1 MSSALRCHHFLTTA
15 QNGTG
20 DIEETPGNGNGNDHS
35 EAASHPEPADKGS
48 AATSGGVMLE
58 LRMYL
63 LLMAILAAT
72 VTYVAGLNPPGGVW
86 QLSTKDGYRAG
97 NQILVVTDHTRYNA
111 FFYSNA
117 TAFMASVVVILLLLL
132 VERSVDGSTKWLVTL
147 RVVMVLDLL
156 ALMVAY
162 AAGASRGTVTTVFA
176 SVLVS
181 AVFIYNMFHIIM
193 YLQPCEDKKKKPP
206 SEPLPEPGVGEDKHK
221 PLPHEDQGPNV
232 ANDLEGLLKIERR
245 RKVLMLFAIFS
256 ATVTYTAG
264 LNPPGGFFLVTQ
276 NGHRAG
282 DPVLQDGHSRR
293 FMAFFIFN
301 TAAFIAS
308 LVAVMRLT
316 TIRSELEM
324 DTVDQWQ
331 HVPYGFV
338 LVALFSLCGAYAVG
352 SCRSTTSTIYLG
364 VLVLLL
370 VVYITIL
377 FLIHKYWWDKLSNLA
392 GQIGSRLCSCWT
404 WIHQPI
410 GSCWS
415 RIHKPIIKGT
425 PGGENGSKKK
435 MAPASSPEPPE
446 SEGII
451 QLRRAHYLV
460 LLLATV
466 AATITYQAG
475 MNPPGGFWPDDRDG
489 HKGGDPVLVTT
500 HPRRYRVF
508 FYCNSAALV
517 ASVVVIIMVQSKH
530 LTSSA
535 VHKSHGLEAAMILDL
550 LSLMAAYAVG
560 CARDVSTSLHVV
572 ALAGAVLVYV
582 VIHIALFTLDHKGD
596 SRGDD
601 KEEEKMLKRRKVL
614 LLLAILAATIT
625 YQAGLTPPGG
635 FWVDEDVPGGHTA
648 GYPVLSTGYPR
659 RYATFFYC
667 NAASFMSSIAV
678 IILLVNPNLYR
689 LGIRCYALYVCAVAG
704 LFGLMAAYAAGSSR
718 HLRTSIFMISLV
730 AVVVTFI
737 IFS

>member
-1 MSSALRCHHFLTTA
+1 MA
-15 QNGTG
+15 QNGTA
-20 DIEETPGNGNGNDHS
+20 DIEETPGNGNDQS
-35 EAASHPEPADKGS
+35 QTASAPEPDKGL
-48 AATSGGVMLE
+48 AKTSGGVMLE
-58 LRMYL
+58 LRM
-63 LLMAILAAT
+63 
-72 VTYVAGLNPPGGVW
+72 
-86 QLSTKDGYRAG
+86 
-97 NQILVVTDHTRYNA
+97 
-111 FFYSNA
+111 
-117 TAFMASVVVILLLLL
+117 
-132 VERSVDGSTKWLVTL
+132 
-147 RVVMVLDLL
+147 
-156 ALMVAY
+156 
-162 AAGASRGTVTTVFA
+162 
-176 SVLVS
+176 
-181 AVFIYNMFHIIM
+181 
-193 YLQPCEDKKKKPP
+193 
-206 SEPLPEPGVGEDKHK
+206 
-221 PLPHEDQGPNV
+221 
-232 ANDLEGLLKIERR
+232 
-245 RKVLMLFAIFS
+245 
-256 ATVTYTAG
+256 
-264 LNPPGGFFLVTQ
+264 
-276 NGHRAG
+276 
-282 DPVLQDGHSRR
+282 
-293 FMAFFIFN
+293 
-301 TAAFIAS
+301 
-308 LVAVMRLT
+308 
-316 TIRSELEM
+316 
-324 DTVDQWQ
+324 
-331 HVPYGFV
+331 
-338 LVALFSLCGAYAVG
+338 
-352 SCRSTTSTIYLG
+352 
-364 VLVLLL
+364 
-370 VVYITIL
+370 
-377 FLIHKYWWDKLSNLA
+377 
-392 GQIGSRLCSCWT
+392 
-404 WIHQPI
+404 
-410 GSCWS
+410 
-415 RIHKPIIKGT
+415 
-425 PGGENGSKKK
+425 GENEFKKK

-475 MNPPGGFWPDDRDG
+475 MNPPGGFWPDDHDG

-500 HPRRYRVF
+500 HPRRYRAF

-517 ASVVVIIMVQSKH
+517 ASVLVIIMVQSKH

-560 CARDVSTSLHVV
+560 CARDVSTSLHVG

-737 IFS
+737 ILLLLAFNFKFNKGLGLGSAHETKETPKGKEGNKKRYTKRKYLMLVGILVASVTYQAGLTPPGGVWPDGSDGHAAGNPVLRDSNKQRYRLFFYSNSVSFLASIVVILLLLLDETLFDTKQELESDDLHLLWVAQSSILLALLGLLWAYASGCSREWKTSGYVVALAVAVLLYMAIHVALSCHDKKGKKTPQQDGKSPGKQCSSEDGEGKLERVQSEINTV